1 MTGHNGF
8 VTLRLND
15 QSRCAINFVLSFA
28 TPAKRPRVS
37 TGRRRRR
44 PTTKRIG
51 TFQAHAVGPRGVLG
65 KYPFV
70 NRRFRGCSQIMVVKT
85 PVQLPFEVIAICCLH
100 QPNWWAMIPV
110 PTAQPIAGSHPI
122 CAHRRH
128 QRYRP
133 PSFAPA
139 DSVAATNTI
148 AMPRRRPCTN
158 RKQWTARPGV
168 IEPRTNAGYVSSPWL
183 SPFCILI

>member
-1 MTGHNGF
+1 MISPGAQSTSCYR
-8 VTLRLND
+8 LRLQRNGRGFPPGGVGAGQQ
-15 QSRCAINFVLSFA
+15 QSALGPFRLMPSVPGACLENTLVL
-28 TPAKRPRVS
+28 
-37 TGRRRRR
+37 
-44 PTTKRIG
+44 
-51 TFQAHAVGPRGVLG
+51 
-65 KYPFV
+65 